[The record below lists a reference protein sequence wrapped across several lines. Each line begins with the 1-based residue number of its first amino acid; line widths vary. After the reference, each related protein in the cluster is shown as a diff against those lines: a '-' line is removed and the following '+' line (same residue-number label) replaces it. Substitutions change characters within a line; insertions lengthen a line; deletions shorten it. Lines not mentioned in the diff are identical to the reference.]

1 LLSHNHR
8 DFTAFKVEGRKDKS
22 LSYQERDEH
31 RLCVV
36 KGNIKKKEIEGRE
49 LSIFLRS
56 EGALDPYK
64 SVIANE
70 V

>member
-1 LLSHNHR
+1 MN
-8 DFTAFKVEGRKDKS
+8 KS

-36 KGNIKKKEIEGRE
+36 NGNIKKEGEERE

-64 SVIANE
+64 SVLINE